1 MEAQQVLGGRYRL
14 EDQLGR
20 GGMAVV
26 WRARDEVLGRPVAV
40 KLLAGPHAR
49 DPVSRRR
56 IRQEARAAAALSHP
70 NVAQVYD
77 FGESATGLTCVPYV
91 VMELVEGRT
100 LEQRL
105 AAGPLPPKVGFR
117 ICAEVAAALAA
128 AHDRG
133 LVHRDIKPGNVMVTP
148 AGAKVVDF
156 GIAAAVGHGDADEW
170 GDELLGTP
178 GYLAPE
184 RISGDAVVPASDVY
198 GVGVL
203 LYRLLAGHPPWSTE
217 TVTQMLR
224 AHVYV
229 EPAPLPPL
237 PDVPA
242 KVAELC
248 RRCLDKDPEQRPPA
262 REVAAT
268 LARAAGVRIVD
279 DELAHSLA
287 PAAVDGEPSTVLV
300 PRAVHG
306 RAARR
311 RAGVLVTGAA
321 AVAVTALLLWLAD
334 PLGSGSSPRGA
345 AESGPSDR
353 PTAYT
358 GPSGSTGG
366 DSVPP
371 PAGPGPLT
379 PVAGAPG
386 TPLGDPVPGPVTG
399 FPPGGQP
406 GGVPGGEPGGGD
418 PDGGIPT
425 GPGEPA
431 PSSPESPPTATP
443 EPRTLTSDGGSVRAS
458 CTDGGAWLLSWTPN
472 RPYRTDAVEPGPAPA
487 TMVRFRHGNHTV
499 QMTVTCTDGVPSTTN
514 TGSE

>member
-56 IRQEARAAAALSHP
+56 IRHEARAAAALSHP
-70 NVAQVYD
+70 NIAQVYD
-77 FGESATGLTCVPYV
+77 FGESVTGLTCIPYV
-91 VMELVEGRT
+91 VMELVEGGT

-105 AAGPLPPKVGFR
+105 AAGPLPPKVAFR
-117 ICAEVAAALAA
+117 IGAEVAAALAA

-156 GIAAAVGHGDADEW
+156 GIAAAVGPGDPDEW

-203 LYRLLAGHPPWSTE
+203 LYRLLAGRPPWSAE
-217 TVTQMLR
+217 TATQMLR
-224 AHVYV
+224 AHAYV

-248 RRCLDKDPEQRPPA
+248 RRCLEKDPERRPAA
-262 REVAAT
+262 REVAAV

-300 PRAVHG
+300 PRAAG
-306 RAARR
+306 SRGAQF
-311 RAGVLVTGAA
+311 RAGVLATGAA

-334 PLGSGSSPRGA
+334 PLGSGLGRRSDA
-345 AESGPSDR
+345 AEPGPSDR
-353 PTAYT
+353 PTVDT
-358 GPSGSTGG
+358 GSSGRTGG
-366 DSVPP
+366 GSGAPP
-371 PAGPGPLT
+371 VWPAPLT
-379 PVAGAPG
+379 PLAGAPG
-386 TPLGDPVPGPVTG
+386 TPPGSPVPGPVTG

-406 GGVPGGEPGGGD
+406 GGEPGDGD
-418 PDGGIPT
+418 PDGGTPT

-431 PSSPESPPTATP
+431 PSTPESPPPPTEAP
-443 EPRTLTSDGGSVRAS
+443 EETTLTSDGGSVQAT
-458 CTDGGAWLLSWTPN
+458 CTNGDAWLLSWTAN
-472 RPYRTDAVEPGPAPA
+472 RPYRTDEVEPGPAP
-487 TMVRFRHGNHTV
+487 TTLVRFRHGNRTV
-499 QMTVTCTDGVPSTTN
+499 QMTITCADGVPSTTN
-514 TGSE
+514 TSE

>member
-56 IRQEARAAAALSHP
+56 IRHEARAAAALSHP
-70 NVAQVYD
+70 NIAQVYD
-77 FGESATGLTCVPYV
+77 FGESVTGLTCVPYV
-91 VMELVEGRT
+91 VMELVEGGT

-105 AAGPLPPKVGFR
+105 AAGPLPPKAVFR

-148 AGAKVVDF
+148 SGAKVVDF
-156 GIAAAVGHGDADEW
+156 GIAAAVGPGDADEW

-203 LYRLLAGHPPWSTE
+203 LYRLLAGRPPWSAE
-217 TVTQMLR
+217 TATQMLR

-242 KVAELC
+242 KVVELC
-248 RRCLDKDPEQRPPA
+248 GRCLDKDPERRPAA
-262 REVAAT
+262 REVAAV

-300 PRAVHG
+300 PRASGG
-306 RAARR
+306 RGAQF
-311 RAGVLVTGAA
+311 RAGVLATGAA
-321 AVAVTALLLWLAD
+321 AVAVTVLLLWLAD
-334 PLGSGSSPRGA
+334 PLGSGLGGPSGA
-345 AESGPSDR
+345 AEPGPSDR
-353 PTAYT
+353 PTVD
-358 GPSGSTGG
+358 TGG
-366 DSVPP
+366 PGRTGGGSGTPP
-371 PAGPGPLT
+371 PEPGPVTPLVGGPGTSPS
-379 PVAGAPG
+379 A
-386 TPLGDPVPGPVTG
+386 VPGPVTG

-406 GGVPGGEPGGGD
+406 GGGPVTGD
-418 PDGGIPT
+418 PVGETPS

-431 PSSPESPPTATP
+431 PSTPESPPPSTP
-443 EPRTLTSDGGSVRAS
+443 APDGRTLTSDGGSVEAT

-472 RPYRTDAVEPGPAPA
+472 RPYRTDEVEPGPAAA
-487 TMVRFRHGNHTV
+487 TMVRFRHGNRQV
-499 QMTVTCTDGVPSTTN
+499 RMTITCTDGVPSTTN
-514 TGSE
+514 TSE